1 MLIFIFV
8 ALVIQK
14 LITFG
19 IRGDWMSS
27 IRLFIEAGSD
37 DRHFF
42 YTITYSP
49 KTRVSS
55 VVEPADYTS
64 RLFHIFN
71 PSTLIMSE
79 PETNT
84 FSRFNTPK
92 PVKFLV
98 VGAVNTVFGYSC
110 YAGLL
115 FIGLHYSLAALFGTL
130 LGIAFNYLSTSRY
143 VFNASSASSSRVI
156 RFVLVYCLHYFINI
170 SCLWLLEQRGFNPYL
185 SGLILII
192 PMAIVSYLLLN
203 HLVYNEKP
211 TGQDIH
217 EQET

>member
-1 MLIFIFV
+1 MSVLIRPISSSMLSSSLKQAVMIDIFFFMV
-8 ALVIQK
+8 ACAP
-14 LITFG
+14 
-19 IRGDWMSS
+19 
-27 IRLFIEAGSD
+27 RLLESYD
-37 DRHFF
+37 E
-42 YTITYSP
+42 
-49 KTRVSS
+49 
-55 VVEPADYTS
+55 EPVGYTS
-64 RLFHIFN
+64 PLFHRFN

-79 PETNT
+79 PDTTT
-84 FSRFNTPK
+84 FSWFNTPK

-143 VFNASSASSSRVI
+143 VFNARSASINRGI
-156 RFVLVYCLHYFINI
+156 RFILVYCLHYFINI
-170 SCLWLLEQRGFNPYL
+170 LCLWLLEQRGFNPYL